1 MHLGNNF
8 FEKLKL
14 NNNVEVPGLL
24 AVAPLSL
31 YGIDDSGYLLDEE
44 RQYLKERAKGIGLY
58 ILGAAAVSLEGIGIK
73 G

>member
-1 MHLGNNF
+1 MSNNSKL

-14 NNNVEVPGLL
+14 NNNVEVPGRL
-24 AVAPLSL
+24 AVAPLSQ

-58 ILGAAAVSLEGIGIK
+58 VLGAAAVSL
-73 G
+73 